1 MDHGHMLII
10 VVPLAIAAA
19 YSAWR
24 TAVLVH
30 TDGRGDVPPPRSHD
44 HEWVA
49 PWRA

>member
-1 MDHGHMLII
+1 MLLI
-10 VVPLAIAAA
+10 VALLALV
-19 YSAWR
+19 SWTTWR
-24 TAVLVH
+24 TAVLVR